1 MSFSKPKA
9 AAPIPTAE
17 QLALESDQR
26 VQSAELSKL
35 ENQRRK
41 RLLSAMQG
49 TRAFRGS
56 ALFRAKPGNRAAD
69 GASVAPAAGADGV
82 AEVPVGSFADYGRGT
97 YY

>member
-9 AAPIPTAE
+9 VGPTPE

-26 VQSAELSKL
+26 VQSAELSKI

-56 ALFRAKPGNRAAD
+56 ALFRAKPGNRAGD
-69 GASVAPAAGADGV
+69 GAVAAPSSSGV
-82 AEVPVGSFADYGRGT
+82 TEVPVDSFADYGRGA